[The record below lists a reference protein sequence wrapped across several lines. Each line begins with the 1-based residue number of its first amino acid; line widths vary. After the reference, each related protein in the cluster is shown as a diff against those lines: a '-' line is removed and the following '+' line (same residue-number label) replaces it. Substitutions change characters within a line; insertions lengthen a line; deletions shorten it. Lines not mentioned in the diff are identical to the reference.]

1 MTRRIVLIVLLLA
14 VVAGAG
20 WWYTHRQ
27 PASDDMTLLGNVD
40 LRQVN
45 LAFNGSERI
54 EAVLVEEGARVKKGE
69 VLARMETARLAPQ
82 VAQAEAQVA
91 AQQATLDRLRNGNR
105 PEEIAQGRA
114 NLVSAKADALN
125 AQQQYERQVILL
137 QKAATTQQA
146 LDQAKAVAGVAQAK
160 VDQVQKALD
169 LLVIGSRP
177 EDIAQAEAQLRGTK
191 AQLAL
196 LRRQLADAELKS
208 PVDGIVRSR
217 LMEAGEMAAPTKPVF
232 SLAVLD
238 PKWVRA
244 YVEETRLAR
253 VRLGMR
259 ATVTIDS
266 FPDHPLDGWVG
277 FISPIAEFTPKTVQT
292 EELRTSLVY
301 EVRVY
306 TKDPDGIL
314 RMGMPATVRLLPDA
328 PPVATP
334 AGSP

>member
-1 MTRRIVLIVLLLA
+1 MVKRIILIVLFLA
-14 VVAGAG
+14 AVAAAG
-20 WWYTHRQ
+20 WWYMNRQ
-27 PASDDMTLLGNVD
+27 PASDDLVLTGNVD

-54 EAVLVEEGARVKKGE
+54 EAVLVEEGARVQKGQL
-69 VLARMETARLAPQ
+69 LARMETSRLVPQ

-91 AQQATLDRLRNGNR
+91 AQQATLTRLRNGNR
-105 PEEIAQGRA
+105 PEEVAQGRA
-114 NLVSAKADALN
+114 NLASAKADALN
-125 AQQQYERQVILL
+125 AQQQYERQATLL
-137 QKAATTQQA
+137 QRAVASQQA
-146 LDQAKAVAGVAQAK
+146 LDQAKAAADVAQAK
-160 VDQVQKALD
+160 VDATQKALD
-169 LLVIGSRP
+169 LLIAGTRP

-196 LRRQLADAELKS
+196 LRKQLADAELKS
-208 PVDGIVRSR
+208 PVDGIIRSR

-244 YVEETRLAR
+244 YVSETRLAH
-253 VRLGMR
+253 VRIGMR
-259 ATVTIDS
+259 AKVSIDS
-266 FPDHPLDGWVG
+266 FPDHPLDGWIG

-306 TKDPDGIL
+306 TNDPDNIL

-328 PPVATP
+328 SSGETP
-334 AGSP
+334 KASP